1 MLSLSNN
8 GISACMVGGASD
20 MKTENDAIAGR
31 YPLVF
36 VTPEKV
42 IGLDWLRLA

>member
-1 MLSLSNN
+1 
-8 GISACMVGGASD
+8 MVGGASD

-42 IGLDWLRLA
+42 IGFDWLRLA